1 MREHALAH
9 AAGGTARRAG
19 GLTARVG
26 EGFEE
31 VAPLSAL
38 PEGELLGAVLAD
50 GTAVCLYNDRGTIGA
65 VHDVCSHAEYPM
77 SDGVLHGDGTLECIW
92 HGARYDCRTGA
103 VRRGPATEPLAVF
116 ETRVEGDRIL
126 VAPRDHLE
134 PHA

>member
-1 MREHALAH
+1 MAY
-9 AAGGTARRAG
+9 AAGGTARRSAR
-19 GLTARVG
+19 LTARVG
-26 EGFEE
+26 DGFED

-38 PEGELLGAVLAD
+38 ADGELLGAVLAD
-50 GTAVCLYNDRGTIGA
+50 GTAVCLYNDHGTIGA
-65 VHDVCSHAEYPM
+65 VHDVCSHAEFPM
-77 SDGVLHGDGTLECIW
+77 SDGVLHRDGTLECMW

-126 VAPRDHLE
+126 VAPRAHLE

>member
-1 MREHALAH
+1 M
-9 AAGGTARRAG
+9 GD
-19 GLTARVG
+19 
-26 EGFEE
+26 GFEE

-65 VHDVCSHAEYPM
+65 VHNVCSHAEYPM

-103 VRRGPATEPLAVF
+103 VRRGPAIEPLAVF
-116 ETRVEGDRIL
+116 ETRIEGDRIL
-126 VAPRDHLE
+126 VAPRAHPE